1 MTKILFGP
9 KSMLR
14 RVTALLLV
22 LILALSLV
30 GCRKKEAKNQ
40 DKKDETPTQTPAA
53 AVEETPEPTPTPTY
67 ASVMIGTVTGV
78 STFLNVRSGPGTN
91 YESIGKAYAGDEFT
105 VLLKFVDG
113 GYWHK
118 IEYGDQEGYVH
129 SDYLEVRSEL
139 VEIEPDEV
147 YGP

>member
-1 MTKILFGP
+1 MSSLLFG
-9 KSMLR
+9 KDRVLR
-14 RVTALLLV
+14 RVLALLLAV
-22 LILALSLV
+22 LLMAALFAS
-30 GCRKKEAKNQ
+30 CKKKEAKTEEN
-40 DKKDETPTQTPAA
+40 DPAA
-53 AVEETPEPTPTPTY
+53 ASASSENAPDEAETAEPEPSATPTY
-67 ASVMIGTVTGV
+67 TSVMIGTVTGV

-118 IEYGDQEGYVH
+118 IEYGEVEGYVH

-139 VEIEPDEV
+139 VEVTP
-147 YGP
+147 